1 MENSA
6 YNGGTLTGN
15 AEGNT
20 VGSQESFSKREQSII
35 VGLLLGDGSM
45 QRLSKRSAR
54 LVVKHGVKQR
64 EYVYF
69 LYNELR
75 RWVKTPPKMTTELDR
90 RFGTKSNRYRFRTVN
105 SPCFLEYYGMFYDEK
120 GKKRLPDTIRALLD
134 EIALA
139 IWFMDDGSYKTDSK
153 GLLINSNHFNMNEQ
167 ETLRAVLKEKFG
179 IITSLHT
186 LRQWKRIYIP
196 ADESPKFAKIILPY
210 IIPSLRYKLQKLSL
224 TL

>member
-1 MENSA
+1 MENLA

-45 QRLSKRSAR
+45 QRLSKKSAR

-90 RFGTKSNRYRFRTVN
+90 RFGIKTNRYRFRTISSAYLLN
-105 SPCFLEYYGMFYDEK
+105 YYRLFYNDQ
-120 GKKRLPDTIRALLD
+120 GKKKLPDNISQILD
-134 EIALA
+134 DLGLA
-139 IWFMDDGSYKTDSK
+139 IWFMDDGSYKNDSK
-153 GLLINSNHFNMNEQ
+153 GLLINSNHFNTREQ
-167 ETLRAVLKEKFG
+167 EEIQKVLKNQFE
-179 IITSLHT
+179 INTTLHT
-186 LRQWKRIYIP
+186 LKHWKRIYIP
-196 ADESPKFAKIILPY
+196 AAESPKFTKIILPH